1 MASSSLR
8 PAPLHVEQDGLLLEE
23 LDDGVDHP
31 GTVRQR
37 GYGRKAS
44 SPAITLRASS
54 AVSAIST
61 EQDSIRFMGRPI
73 RPIPVLTSHKA
84 GRSP

>member
-1 MASSSLR
+1 
-8 PAPLHVEQDGLLLEE
+8 
-23 LDDGVDHP
+23 
-31 GTVRQR
+31 
-37 GYGRKAS
+37 
-44 SPAITLRASS
+44 LRASS